1 MKKILFTFAIVFFT
15 ALLIKAQTPNQ
26 FKYQAT
32 LRNSDGSIMAEEN
45 VDIDIKILEG
55 SESGTAVFTET
66 HNVTTTAYGVVSL
79 NVGSVEDLT
88 VVNWGDNDYFLEIS
102 VDGTV
107 IGTSQILSVPYTL
120 YSKNAN
126 QAESLRLSNGG
137 IMKEFLEVQGTTDPT
152 DPYLYVDYPEGY
164 DKNNTR
170 VLSFEVQYMG
180 QTWMGIG
187 RLGEISVGLGNTQI
201 YLYYT
206 DAATYKDKPFRLI
219 IAKVEI

>member
-1 MKKILFTFAIVFFT
+1 MKKLLFTLTIVFFT

-79 NVGSVEDLT
+79 NVGSTEDLT

-120 YSKNAN
+120 YSKNSN
-126 QAESLRLSNGG
+126 QAESILLKGG
-137 IMKEFLEVQGTTDPT
+137 IMKDFLEVQGTTDPT
-152 DPYLYVDYPEGY
+152 DPYLYLDYPEGY
-164 DKNNTR
+164 YKYNTR

-187 RLGEISVGLGNTQI
+187 RNGEISVGLGETSI

-206 DAATYKDKPFRLI
+206 DAATYKNKPFRLI

>member
-1 MKKILFTFAIVFFT
+1 MKKTLFTFAIVFFT
-15 ALLIKAQTPNQ
+15 ALFIKAQTPNQ

-79 NVGSVEDLT
+79 NVGSTEDLT
-88 VVNWGDNDYFLEIS
+88 VVDWGANDYFLEIS
-102 VDGTV
+102 VDATV

-126 QAESLRLSNGG
+126 QAESLQLSNGG
-137 IMKEFLEVQGTTDPT
+137 IMKEFLEVTGTTDPT
-152 DPYLYVDYPEGY
+152 DYYLYVDYPEGY

-187 RLGEISVGLGNTQI
+187 RNGEISVGLGTEI
-201 YLYYT
+201 YLYYP
-206 DAATYKDKPFRLI
+206 DEANYKGKPFRLI